1 MRISDWSSDVCSS
14 DLADAEARR
23 DVAHRGR
30 HADGGGAGRGPDRG
44 AARAGTG
51 ARRGAGM
58 NAPGR
63 SWRQHWPMP
72 SQPRPIMISGTGG
85 IVKDAHLPAYRKGG
99 FTVAGLY
106 DHDRARAEALA
117 SEWGI
122 DTVFDTLEQAAAA
135 DAAFD
140 VADRKSTRLNSS
152 H

>member
-14 DLADAEARR
+14 DL
-23 DVAHRGR
+23 
-30 HADGGGAGRGPDRG
+30 
-44 AARAGTG
+44 
-51 ARRGAGM
+51 
-58 NAPGR
+58 
-63 SWRQHWPMP
+63 
-72 SQPRPIMISGTGG
+72 
-85 IVKDAHLPAYRKGG
+85 KDAHLPAYRKAG

-117 SEWGI
+117 SGWGI

-140 VADRKSTRLNSS
+140 VAAPPVAHVDILSALPEGAAVLLQKPMGLNLDRKSTRLNSS

>member
-1 MRISDWSSDVCSS
+1 
-14 DLADAEARR
+14 
-23 DVAHRGR
+23 
-30 HADGGGAGRGPDRG
+30 
-44 AARAGTG
+44 
-51 ARRGAGM
+51 M

-72 SQPRPIMISGTGG
+72 SQPRPIMIIGTGG
-85 IVKDAHLPAYRKGG
+85 IVKDAHLPAYRKAG

-140 VADRKSTRLNSS
+140 RSEERRVGKECVSTCRSRWS
-152 H
+152 PYP

>member
-1 MRISDWSSDVCSS
+1 
-14 DLADAEARR
+14 
-23 DVAHRGR
+23 
-30 HADGGGAGRGPDRG
+30 
-44 AARAGTG
+44 
-51 ARRGAGM
+51 M

-72 SQPRPIMISGTGG
+72 SQPRPIMIIGTGG
-85 IVKDAHLPAYRKGG
+85 IVKDAHLPAYRKAG

-140 VADRKSTRLNSS
+140 VAAPPVAHVHRSAARRVGKDCVSQLRSWWSPV

>member
-14 DLADAEARR
+14 DL
-23 DVAHRGR
+23 
-30 HADGGGAGRGPDRG
+30 
-44 AARAGTG
+44 
-51 ARRGAGM
+51 
-58 NAPGR
+58 
-63 SWRQHWPMP
+63 
-72 SQPRPIMISGTGG
+72 
-85 IVKDAHLPAYRKGG
+85 KDAHLPAYRKAG

-140 VADRKSTRLNSS
+140 VAAPPVAHVDILSALPEGAAVLLQKPMGLDLAAATAIRDVCRARRLTASVTFQLRYSAMMLAVADAIARGQLGELVEIDRKG
-152 H
+152 

>member
-1 MRISDWSSDVCSS
+1 
-14 DLADAEARR
+14 
-23 DVAHRGR
+23 
-30 HADGGGAGRGPDRG
+30 
-44 AARAGTG
+44 
-51 ARRGAGM
+51 M

-72 SQPRPIMISGTGG
+72 SQPRPIMIIGTGG
-85 IVKDAHLPAYRKGG
+85 IVKDAHLPAYRKAG

-140 VADRKSTRLNSS
+140 VAAPPVAHVDILSALDRKSTRLTSR